1 MNMNNTAAL
10 VISKILELAGV
21 DDILITPTSNVYVMK
36 GEDTQFLFFIPHS
49 SMRSGYI
56 GESMAPSIQVMK
68 DTSWIDLSEEQQTFL
83 VLESLCGSFFSPPKS
98 HHENK
103 VVFIPPANDVAEL
116 GVKLDM
122 LDSIFVDYDWLNHFE
137 GHSPN
142 WLLENL

>member
-1 MNMNNTAAL
+1 MNNTAAL
-10 VISKILELAGV
+10 VISKILELGGV

-36 GEDTQFLFFIPHS
+36 GEDKQFLFFKPHS

-83 VLESLCGSFFSPPKS
+83 VLESLCSSFFSLSRS
-98 HHENK
+98 HHKNK
-103 VVFIPPANDVAEL
+103 VVFIPSANDVAEL
-116 GVKLDM
+116 GMKLDM
-122 LDSIFVDYDWLNHFE
+122 LDSIFVDYDWLNRFE

-142 WLLENL
+142 WLFENL